1 MANTIK
7 LKTYS
12 DNTEEAVA
20 SVAVSPGHLL
30 QRDSDGKFKPH
41 ASALGYAETL
51 FATEDDLQGNT
62 ILTEYEIGTRVF
74 GYHAYPG
81 DEINAL
87 FTAAE
92 NIAIGDKLESAG
104 DGTLQEFTSGV
115 VVAIAIE
122 AIASA
127 VAGTHY
133 AVKII

>member
-12 DNTEEAVA
+12 NNTEEAVA

-30 QRDSDGKFKPH
+30 KRDSDGKFKPH
-41 ASALGYAETL
+41 DAALGYAESL
-51 FATEDDLQGNT
+51 WATEDDLQGNSIT
-62 ILTEYEIGTRVF
+62 DEYAIAARVF
-74 GYHAYPG
+74 GYHAYSG

-87 FTAAE
+87 FTASE
-92 NIAIGDKLESAG
+92 NIAIGDNLESAG
-104 DGTLQEFTSGV
+104 DGTLQEYTSGV
-115 VVAIAIE
+115 VVAVAIE
-122 AIASA
+122 AVVSA